1 MSTKVNIDVKLK
13 DGVTPGANTASKS
26 VRGLGQSSKKTKGSL
41 SNLLGTFNPFKIGLA
56 AITAALGVS
65 IAEFAKFESKIVDV
79 GNLFGATDKEMEN
92 FQFGILE
99 ISKKVPV
106 ATQEL
111 ADGLFDVVSAG
122 VAVGDSLKFLE
133 SASKLAVAGVTD
145 VKTAVDG
152 TTSVMNAYGVEFDDV
167 EKITDKFFAAQ
178 QKGKTTIA
186 ELSASIGQVA
196 PMAANAG
203 VSIDELFG
211 AISSLTLQGVKTTE
225 AVTQIK
231 ATISALIKPSKEA
244 SDYAKSL
251 GIEFNLAGLEAKGMA
266 GFMQDVM
273 KKTGGSTEALGK
285 LFPSVEALNAVL
297 ALSKNNFE
305 DLKSIQ
311 SDVAN
316 SFGLTDAAAKKQSET
331 ISGATTLM
339 TSEFGAFSKTLIDDI
354 SPAIVAVINLL
365 GGMGK
370 AINKLYEIVTF
381 KKPKNILLSD
391 EQIQAEIDLIKKEEE
406 EIKTSIKNTSGFR
419 RQYLENELNEHTIK
433 KGERLALL
441 TEELEERQTLKSEA
455 QEAENETE
463 IEKLAAL
470 NQAKLDKQREFNE
483 EFYSL
488 EMEKIEGSDELDTL
502 KLKKKIDLLKKIQ
515 KEEKI
520 DDQKRKELQTKQA
533 KFENKLNE
541 EKATIAMDALRRVSV
556 FQNSESKELRLIG
569 QAAASAMAVINTAE
583 AVTKA
588 LAVLGPIAGP
598 IAATAIGAAG
608 AAQVATINGVKFHGG
623 RDPSTGVDNEI
634 PAMIQQ
640 SETVL
645 TAQDRASMISGIN
658 QLGEQVAQLSTQI
671 SQGGV
676 GGNINITLEIDGE
689 AIAQAVVPYLDG
701 ATAQMERGI

>member
-13 DGVTPGANTASKS
+13 DGVTPGANSASKS
-26 VRGLGQSSKKTKGSL
+26 VRGLGNSSKKTKGSL
-41 SNLLGTFNPFKIGLA
+41 FNLIGIFNPFKIGLA

-79 GNLFGATDKEMEN
+79 GNLFGATDKQMEN

-133 SASKLAVAGVTD
+133 AASKLAVAGVTD

-211 AISSLTLQGVKTTE
+211 AISSLTLQGVKTSE

-251 GIEFNLAGLEAKGMA
+251 GIQFNLAGLEAKGMA

-273 KKTGGSTEALGK
+273 TKTGGSTEALGK

-305 DLKSIQ
+305 DLKTIQ
-311 SDVAN
+311 ADVAN
-316 SFGLTDAAAKKQSET
+316 SFGLTDEAAKKQSET

-339 TSEFGAFSKTLIDDI
+339 KSEFGAFSKTLVDDI
-354 SPAIVAVINLL
+354 SPAIVGLIKLL
-365 GGMGK
+365 GFLGK
-370 AINKLYEIVTF
+370 GINKLYEIVTF

-391 EQIQAEIDLIKKEEE
+391 EQIEKEIELLKKEEE
-406 EIKTSIKNTSGFR
+406 EIKKSIENTSGLR
-419 RQYLENELNEHTIK
+419 QQYLKNELNQHKIK

-441 TEELEERQTLKSEA
+441 TEELEERQALKSEA
-455 QEAENETE
+455 QEAEKQAE

-470 NQAKLDKQREFNE
+470 NKAKLEKQSEFNE
-483 EFYSL
+483 ELLNL
-488 EMEKIEGSDELDTL
+488 EVEKIEANDEIDAV
-502 KLKKKIDLLKKIQ
+502 KLKKK
-515 KEEKI
+515 
-520 DDQKRKELQTKQA
+520 
-533 KFENKLNE
+533 N
-541 EKATIAMDALRRVSV
+541 
-556 FQNSESKELRLIG
+556 
-569 QAAASAMAVINTAE
+569 
-583 AVTKA
+583 
-588 LAVLGPIAGP
+588 
-598 IAATAIGAAG
+598 
-608 AAQVATINGVKFHGG
+608 
-623 RDPSTGVDNEI
+623 
-634 PAMIQQ
+634 
-640 SETVL
+640 
-645 TAQDRASMISGIN
+645 
-658 QLGEQVAQLSTQI
+658 
-671 SQGGV
+671 
-676 GGNINITLEIDGE
+676 
-689 AIAQAVVPYLDG
+689 
-701 ATAQMERGI
+701 

>member
-13 DGVTPGANTASKS
+13 DGVTPGANSASKS
-26 VRGLGQSSKKTKGSL
+26 VRGLGDSSKKTKGSL

-133 SASKLAVAGVTD
+133 AASKLAVAGVTD

-273 KKTGGSTEALGK
+273 TKTGGSTEALGK

-305 DLKSIQ
+305 DLKTIQ
-311 SDVAN
+311 ADVAN
-316 SFGLTDAAAKKQSET
+316 SFGLTDEAAKKQSET

-441 TEELEERQTLKSEA
+441 TEELEERETLKSEA
-455 QEAENETE
+455 QEVENETE
-463 IEKLAAL
+463 IEKLATL
-470 NQAKLDKQREFNE
+470 NEAKLEKQREFNE
-483 EFYSL
+483 EFYNL
-488 EMEKIEGSDELDTL
+488 EIEKIEASDDLDAI
-502 KLKKKIDLLKKIQ
+502 KLKKKTDLLKKVQ
-515 KEEKI
+515 KEEKM
-520 DDQKRKELQTKQA
+520 DDKKRRDLEKKTAGYKEKLDEQMAEDRITTLRTVSQLSKS
-533 KFENKLNE
+533 ENRNLR
-541 EKATIAMDALRRVSV
+541 IAGKV
-556 FQNSESKELRLIG
+556 
-569 QAAASAMAVINTAE
+569 AAASMAAINTAE
-583 AVTKA
+583 GMSKAIASFPPPVNFAMAAAV
-588 LAVLGPIAGP
+588 
-598 IAATAIGAAG
+598 GAAG
-608 AAQVATINGVKFHGG
+608 AAQVAAIQGIKFHGG
-623 RDPSTGVDNEI
+623 RDPSTGVDGEI

-658 QLGEQVAQLSTQI
+658 QLGEQVAQLSNQI
-671 SQGGV
+671 SQGGG

-701 ATAQMERGI
+701 ATAQMERGT

>member
-79 GNLFGATDKEMEN
+79 GNLFGATDQEMEN

-273 KKTGGSTEALGK
+273 NKTGGSTEALGK

-305 DLKSIQ
+305 DLKTIQ

-339 TSEFGAFSKTLIDDI
+339 KSEFGAFSKTLIDDI

-441 TEELEERQTLKSEA
+441 TEELEERETLKSEA
-455 QEAENETE
+455 QEVENETE
-463 IEKLAAL
+463 IEKLATL
-470 NQAKLDKQREFNE
+470 NEAKLEKQREFNE
-483 EFYSL
+483 EFYNL
-488 EMEKIEGSDELDTL
+488 EIEKIEASDDLDAI
-502 KLKKKIDLLKKIQ
+502 KLKKKTDLLKKVQ

-520 DDQKRKELQTKQA
+520 DDKKRRDLEKNTA
-533 KFENKLNE
+533 KYKKKLDE
-541 EKATIAMDALRRVSV
+541 QMAQDRIDTLKTVS
-556 FQNSESKELRLIG
+556 QLSNSENRNLRIAG
-569 QAAASAMAVINTAE
+569 KVAAASMAAINTAE
-583 AVTKA
+583 GISKA
-588 LAVLGPIAGP
+588 IASFP
-598 IAATAIGAAG
+598 PPVNFAMATLVGAAG
-608 AAQVATINGVKFHGG
+608 AAQVAAIQGIKFHGG
-623 RDPSTGVDNEI
+623 RDPSTGVDGEI

-658 QLGEQVAQLSTQI
+658 QLGEQVAQLSNQI
-671 SQGGV
+671 SQGGG

-701 ATAQMERGI
+701 ATAQMERGT